1 MRHIPNILSA
11 FRICLVPV
19 FVVAYF
25 TDESELKLTAVLVYA
40 VASLSDFLD
49 GYIARRFQASS
60 NLGKLLDPLGD
71 KLMTFSVM
79 LCITIDGLI
88 PIVPV
93 IVVGV
98 KEILMAVGG
107 FVLHKV
113 AKVEILPSNI
123 IGKTSSVVFFLV
135 FVTLILFRDIHPTVA
150 MGLILF
156 AMVLT
161 FAALASYFSRYIKV
175 MKNRNIKGG

>member
-11 FRICLVPV
+11 IRICLVPV
-19 FVVAYF
+19 FVIVYF
-25 TDESELKLTAVLVYA
+25 RDESELKLAAVLVYA
-40 VASLSDFLD
+40 IAALSDFLD

-60 NLGKLLDPLGD
+60 NLGKILDPLGD

-79 LCITIDGLI
+79 LCLTIDGLI
-88 PIVPV
+88 PILPV

-98 KEILMAVGG
+98 KEILMAAGG

-123 IGKTSSVVFFLV
+123 IGKTSTVVFFLV
-135 FVTLILFRDIHPTVA
+135 FVTLILFRDIHGGVAIGLISFA
-150 MGLILF
+150 MGL
-156 AMVLT
+156 T
-161 FAALASYFSRYIKV
+161 FIALASYFSRYIKV
-175 MKNRNIKGG
+175 MKNRNSE

>member
-19 FVVAYF
+19 FIFVYF
-25 TDESELKLTAVLVYA
+25 NDDSELKLAAVVVYA
-40 VASLSDFLD
+40 VAAISDFFD

-60 NLGKLLDPLGD
+60 NLGKILDPLGD

-88 PIVPV
+88 PVAPI

-98 KEILMAVGG
+98 KEVLMAVGG

-123 IGKTSSVVFFLV
+123 IGKTSTVVFFVV
-135 FVTLILFRDIHPTVA
+135 FVTLILFRDIHRGVAIGLISFA
-150 MGLILF
+150 MGL
-156 AMVLT
+156 T
-161 FAALASYFSRYIKV
+161 FIALASYFSRYIKV
-175 MKNRNIKGG
+175 MKNRKVKGG